1 MKDEAIN
8 KEKVVDGLDKDSKE
22 EVKVEITV
30 DEENGKGK
38 VTVKD
43 KEDNVVSEK
52 EIKVKVTNEKP
63 EIKVEKDELF
73 VEKDKKTSM

>member
-1 MKDEAIN
+1 M
-8 KEKVVDGLDKDSKE
+8 VDGLDKDSKE

-52 EIKVKVTNEKP
+52 KSK
-63 EIKVEKDELF
+63 
-73 VEKDKKTSM
+73 

>member
-52 EIKVKVTNEKP
+52 NQSESN
-63 EIKVEKDELF
+63 
-73 VEKDKKTSM
+73 